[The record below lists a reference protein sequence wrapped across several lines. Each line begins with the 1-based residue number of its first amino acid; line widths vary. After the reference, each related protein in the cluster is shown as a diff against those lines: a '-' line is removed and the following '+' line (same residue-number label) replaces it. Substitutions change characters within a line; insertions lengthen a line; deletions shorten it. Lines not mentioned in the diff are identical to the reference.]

1 MHREI
6 YRQLCLQSIFTLICV
21 VLAYLFGNLQV
32 GYSALLGGLVV
43 IISSYIFALFAFR
56 YHGARAVG
64 KMLASFF
71 FGELSKLV
79 VMALLIVFILK
90 FIPVQALVFLITF
103 LGVQFFTTT
112 LGFWQANASRA
123 SS

>member
-1 MHREI
+1 M
-6 YRQLCLQSIFTLICV
+6 
-21 VLAYLFGNLQV
+21 
-32 GYSALLGGLVV
+32 LGGLIVM
-43 IISSYIFALFAFR
+43 ISSYIFALFAFR
-56 YHGARAVG
+56 HHGARAAG

-71 FGELSKLV
+71 FGELSKLLV
-79 VMALLIVFILK
+79 LGLLIVLTLK
-90 FIPVQALVFLITF
+90 FIPVQAPVFLITF